1 MIDNKQ
7 NTIPKNWKKKSLSDV
22 IFEMKDGGTPSKS
35 NKKYFDGKIPW
46 VNIKDIVP
54 EIYKTKNT
62 ISEEGLKKSSAK
74 LWPEES
80 VILSFGATIG
90 EVGIAKTKLTTK
102 QGIAGI
108 IPNKNV
114 ISKFL
119 YYYLILQKKKLNQLA
134 TGSTIKEVRPNII
147 RKHLSILLPPIN
159 EQKKIAEILSTV
171 DREIEKTDEIIQK
184 TEKLKQG
191 LMQKIFEKEKNNR
204 LKINDCASYVG
215 SGVTPSGG
223 SKVYQKE
230 GIPLIRS
237 QNVHFHGL
245 VYKDIAYITED
256 IHKKMIRTKTISNDV
271 LLNITGA
278 SLGRVC
284 YVPEKF
290 PESNVNQHVCIIRTN
305 NNLYY
310 KYLFYFLQSPF
321 GQKQIFAFQAG
332 GNREG
337 LNFQQIRSI
346 RLPVP
351 EIAVQKQIAEI
362 LSSIDKKIDIY
373 KKIKNNLTQLKKGLM
388 QDLLSGKV
396 RI

>member
-1 MIDNKQ
+1 MINDKQ
-7 NTIPKNWKKKSLSDV
+7 NTIPKNWKKKLLSDV

-108 IPNKNV
+108 IPNKN
-114 ISKFL
+114 IINKFL

-147 RKHLSILLPPIN
+147 QKHLNILLPPIN
-159 EQKKIAEILSTV
+159 EQQKIAEILSTV
-171 DREIEKTDEIIQK
+171 DQEIEKTNEIIQK
-184 TEKLKQG
+184 TEQLKKILVLRLISHNSAKTDKFKNLCEFKTGKLNSNMAKQTG
-191 LMQKIFEKEKNNR
+191 KYPFFTCSQETF
-204 LKINDCASYVG
+204 KINQYSFDQKAILLAGNNAAGKYSVKFYNGKFDAYQRTYVISIKDESRLNYIYLKEVIENMLEKLRKSSFG
-215 SGVTPSGG
+215 STTKFLTLSLL
-223 SKVYQKE
+223 E
-230 GIPLIRS
+230 NI
-237 QNVHFHGL
+237 
-245 VYKDIAYITED
+245 DIKLPHI
-256 IHKKMIRTKTISNDV
+256 KK
-271 LLNITGA
+271 
-278 SLGRVC
+278 
-284 YVPEKF
+284 
-290 PESNVNQHVCIIRTN
+290 
-305 NNLYY
+305 
-310 KYLFYFLQSPF
+310 
-321 GQKQIFAFQAG
+321 QKQI
-332 GNREG
+332 
-337 LNFQQIRSI
+337 S
-346 RLPVP
+346 
-351 EIAVQKQIAEI
+351 EI
-362 LSSIDKKIDIY
+362 LLSIDEKIDIY